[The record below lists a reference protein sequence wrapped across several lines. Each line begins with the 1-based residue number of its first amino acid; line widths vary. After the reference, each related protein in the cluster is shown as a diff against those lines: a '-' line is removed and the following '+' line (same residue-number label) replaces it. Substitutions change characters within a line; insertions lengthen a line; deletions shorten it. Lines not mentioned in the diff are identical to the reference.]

1 MQYLFDI
8 HCLIVCLKMD
18 FVYRM
23 KHVREGERRSRR
35 KLGLSPELKTYP
47 FEPSVPRFWYKLVV
61 EVPVPVPVE
70 ATNPELPWDLQ
81 NIAVVTSVARPVV
94 SSPTPA
100 IHLGYG
106 ETMAS
111 IGQGVVGE
119 VHCISL
125 VVVAEEQMLEPIDIV
140 PALQRGWAWWCAGAA
155 LNVGNTIVI

>member
-1 MQYLFDI
+1 MS
-8 HCLIVCLKMD
+8 
-18 FVYRM
+18 
-23 KHVREGERRSRR
+23 VRVRDAPGVSWAYPQSLRPTRS
-35 KLGLSPELKTYP
+35 KPG
-47 FEPSVPRFWYKLVV
+47 VPRFWYKLVV

-70 ATNPELPWDLQ
+70 ATTPELPWDLQ

-119 VHCISL
+119 AHCISL
-125 VVVAEEQMLEPIDIV
+125 VVVAEEQMLEPKDIV
-140 PALQRGWAWWCAGAA
+140 PALQRGWAWCCS
-155 LNVGNTIVI
+155 

>member
-1 MQYLFDI
+1 
-8 HCLIVCLKMD
+8 
-18 FVYRM
+18 M

-35 KLGLSPELKTYP
+35 KLGLSQEIKAEDLPVRTRRPKVL
-47 FEPSVPRFWYKLVV
+47 VHRLVV
-61 EVPVPVPVE
+61 EVPVLVLME
-70 ATNPELPWDLQ
+70 TTIPELPRDLQ
-81 NIAVVTSVARPVV
+81 DATVGIPVARPVV
-94 SSPTPA
+94 SSPTPD

-119 VHCISL
+119 AHCISL

-155 LNVGNTIVI
+155 LNVGNIIVI

>member
-1 MQYLFDI
+1 M
-8 HCLIVCLKMD
+8 
-18 FVYRM
+18 
-23 KHVREGERRSRR
+23 
-35 KLGLSPELKTYP
+35 
-47 FEPSVPRFWYKLVV
+47 
-61 EVPVPVPVE
+61 PVPVE
-70 ATNPELPWDLQ
+70 ATTPELPWDLQ

-119 VHCISL
+119 AHCISL
-125 VVVAEEQMLEPIDIV
+125 VEVAAEQMLEPIDIV

-155 LNVGNTIVI
+155 LNVGNMIVI

>member
-1 MQYLFDI
+1 MS
-8 HCLIVCLKMD
+8 
-18 FVYRM
+18 
-23 KHVREGERRSRR
+23 VRVRDAPGVSWGYPQSSR
-35 KLGLSPELKTYP
+35 LKTDP
-47 FEPSVPRFWYKLVV
+47 FEPGVPRFWYKLVV

-119 VHCISL
+119 AHCISL
-125 VVVAEEQMLEPIDIV
+125 VEVAAEQMLEPIDIV

-155 LNVGNTIVI
+155 LNVGNMIVI

>member
-1 MQYLFDI
+1 MS
-8 HCLIVCLKMD
+8 
-18 FVYRM
+18 YRFYNN
-23 KHVREGERRSRR
+23 KYVTIINS
-35 KLGLSPELKTYP
+35 
-47 FEPSVPRFWYKLVV
+47 
-61 EVPVPVPVE
+61 E
-70 ATNPELPWDLQ
+70 ATTPELPWDLQ

-94 SSPTPA
+94 SSPTQA

-119 VHCISL
+119 AHCISL